1 VLNVFSLIFFVI
13 FHMFIILS
21 GAKLL
26 IITEQ
31 CVFLPF
37 DYLSPA
43 YSGLNNMAL

>member
-1 VLNVFSLIFFVI
+1 MCFV
-13 FHMFIILS
+13 LS

-43 YSGLNNMAL
+43 FSGSNKMAL

>member
-1 VLNVFSLIFFVI
+1 MYF
-13 FHMFIILS
+13 ILS
-21 GAKLL
+21 GAKLQ

-43 YSGLNNMAL
+43 FSGSNNMAL